1 MLVQASAPPLAQASA
16 PPLAQALAPPLAQA
30 SAPLL
35 AQVSVWASGRELV
48 LASAMPS
55 EMLSFARNVGAA
67 LPVPPALDPS
77 SQ

>member
-16 PPLAQALAPPLAQA
+16 PPLAQASAPPLAQV
-30 SAPLL
+30 L
-35 AQVSVWASGRELV
+35 VWASGRESV

-67 LPVPPALDPS
+67 LPVPRVSDPS